1 MMSMKGCAMRERKEK
16 EGKGKERREIERLLT
31 KSNVVGVLRLP
42 IVGREE
48 DGNL

>member
-1 MMSMKGCAMRERKEK
+1 MRERKEK
-16 EGKGKERREIERLLT
+16 EGKGKERREIERLFT

>member
-1 MMSMKGCAMRERKEK
+1 MMSMKVCAMRERKEK

-42 IVGREE
+42 IVRREE